1 MKALP
6 PKALIGLLCLVL
18 GGYAFSCA
26 QTNLPAAA
34 PAAGAPKF
42 AYGGDAAEIAAQ
54 FFENLAFLSARI
66 NDSAPS
72 LFQLDTVA
80 ATSSIAPDRAAE
92 IERVNVP
99 DPVLNL
105 TGLDFPFASL
115 PVDPKPDF
123 EPRIGMAYQG
133 TFGRDFLAPLVVQ
146 IDYARETVR
155 AYAPANYKYSGKGL
169 VFPLSQTNGIPV
181 ISLRFALERG
191 KEVNANF
198 IVDTALDASL
208 VFNDKFLAAHKMND
222 DRGKT
227 MPTIDPFSGAPN
239 ASLGRVRTLMF
250 AKDIVGDVIAVFS
263 DQAFP
268 DAGTPVA
275 GAIGS
280 GMLRRFI
287 VTFDFPHHQLI
298 LEPNIHFPEPDQE
311 DKSGLLVIAKGTN
324 YKTFEVVN
332 VQPNSPAA
340 LAGIK
345 KGDVIAGIDTDP
357 AGDLS
362 LLTVRDLFR
371 QVGHKYKLTIQ
382 RGDQTQEI
390 TVQMHRYF

>member
-1 MKALP
+1 M
-6 PKALIGLLCLVL
+6 ALIGFFCLFL
-18 GGYAFSCA
+18 SGYALSRA
-26 QTNLPAAA
+26 QTGAPPAA
-34 PAAGAPKF
+34 AAGAPKF
-42 AYGGDAAEIAAQ
+42 AYGGDAAEITAQ
-54 FFENLAFLSARI
+54 FTDNLVFLSGRV
-66 NDSAPS
+66 NDSPPS
-72 LFQLDTVA
+72 LFQLDTTA

-92 IERVNVP
+92 IERVNIAN
-99 DPVLNL
+99 PVLNL
-105 TGLDFPFASL
+105 TGLDVPFAAL
-115 PVDPKPDF
+115 PVEPKPDF
-123 EPRIGMAYQG
+123 GPRIGMDYQG
-133 TFGRDFLAPLVVQ
+133 TLGCDFLSQLVLQ

-155 AYAPANYKYSGKGL
+155 AYAPGSYKYTGKGL

-191 KEVNANF
+191 KEIKANF
-198 IVDTALDASL
+198 IVDTAIDTSVAL
-208 VFNDKFLAAHKMND
+208 NDKFLAAHKMND
-222 DRGKT
+222 ERGRT
-227 MPTIDPFSGAPN
+227 IPVIDPMSGMPN
-239 ASLGRVRTLMF
+239 ASIGRLRTLMF
-250 AKDIVGDVIAVFS
+250 AKEIAGDTLAVFS

-268 DAGTPVA
+268 DAGAPAA

-298 LEPNIHFPEPDQE
+298 LEPNSHFLEPDQE
-311 DKSGLLVIAKGTN
+311 DKSGLVIVAKGTN

-345 KGDVIAGIDTDP
+345 KGDLIAGIDTDP
-357 AGDLS
+357 AADLS

-371 QVGHKYKLTIQ
+371 QVGHKYKITIQ